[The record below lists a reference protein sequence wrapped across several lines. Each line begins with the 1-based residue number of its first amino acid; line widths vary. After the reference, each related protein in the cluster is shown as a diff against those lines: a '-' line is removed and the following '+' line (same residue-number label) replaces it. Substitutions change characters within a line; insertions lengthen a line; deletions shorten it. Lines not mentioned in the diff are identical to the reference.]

1 MKFVAG
7 GLIVA
12 LMACGV
18 AQAEK
23 LTPERVF
30 ADPDLSGPIARG
42 VKVSPDG
49 SAVTYLRAKA
59 DDQRM
64 TDLWIADVKGGDPR
78 LLIDARTLAPKDKVL
93 SEAEKSRRERQGVQT
108 RGVVDYA
115 WDDQGRFILVPVEGD
130 LFLYRLEGGQVAQLT
145 ATPGDEIDAKVSP
158 KGSFVSFVRDDNLF
172 VMASTGGAERAL
184 TTGGEE
190 LKSWATAEFIAQ
202 EEMSR
207 PTGYWWSPDET
218 RIALTFVDQTGVD
231 VVERLDVNA
240 VGAAVV
246 RQRYPRVGRPNA
258 KVDLYVADVAT
269 GARTKVDLG
278 AETDIYLAR
287 VNWAK
292 DGKTLYVQR
301 QSRDQRK
308 LDILAVDPATG
319 AAKVILTETSPHW
332 VDITDDFKPLKDGT
346 FLWSSERSG
355 NRHLYLHKGDGTLVR
370 QVTQGEWPVDA
381 LEGVDEARGVAIF
394 GASKD
399 SPVERRIY
407 EVSYKASAEPKALT
421 SGGGWWRVDVAQSGK
436 AFAATYQ
443 DPRTP
448 PQTGFH
454 KADGTRVRWI
464 EENPLAAGHPYQPYA
479 ARLREPSFGTIKAAD
494 GQDLWWSMRT
504 PPGFDPAK
512 RYPVIVQ
519 VYGGPAG
526 ALVSKV
532 WKSPE
537 DQLLLEAGYILF
549 SLDNRGTPN
558 RSVAFKTAID
568 RRMGKVEVEDQ
579 LAGVAH
585 LTSLPYVDPAR
596 IGITGWS
603 NGGYMT
609 MMVLTAENSPY
620 AAGVAGAPVVDW
632 SLYDTHYTER
642 YMGTTADNAAG
653 YVDAEVTARLGK
665 LKPGVLMIMHGMA
678 DDNVTFD
685 NSTKAMAALQG
696 MGTTFELMTYPGL
709 RHRAGWTQANRLHR
723 ARTTLDFFERKLKPT
738 PAP

>member
-64 TDLWIADVKGGDPR
+64 TDLWIADVKGGAPH
-78 LLIDARTLAPKDKVL
+78 LLIDARALAPRDKVL

-130 LFLYRLEGGQVAQLT
+130 LFLYTVKGGRIAQLT
-145 ATPGDEIDAKVSP
+145 QTPGDEIDAKVSP

-172 VMASTGGAERAL
+172 VMPAGGGADRAL

-207 PTGYWWSPDET
+207 STGYWWSPDET

-240 VGAAVV
+240 VGATIV

-278 AETDIYLAR
+278 EEVDIYLAR
-287 VNWAK
+287 VTWAK

-301 QSRDQRK
+301 QSRDQRR

-332 VDITDDFKPLKDGT
+332 VDITDDFKPLKDGS

-355 NRHLYLHKGDGTLVR
+355 NRHLYLHKADGALVR
-370 QVTQGEWPVDA
+370 QVTQGEWPVDV

-407 EVSYKASAEPKALT
+407 EVSYKAPAEPKALT
-421 SGGGWWRVDVAQSGK
+421 SGGGWWRADVAQSGK

-464 EENPLAAGHPYQPYA
+464 EENRLVAGHPYHPFA
-479 ARLREPSFGTIKAAD
+479 ERLREASFGTIKAAD

-512 RYPVIVQ
+512 RHPVIVQ

-526 ALVSKV
+526 ALVSKT
-532 WKSPE
+532 WRSPE
-537 DQLLLEAGYILF
+537 DQLLLEAG
-549 SLDNRGTPN
+549 
-558 RSVAFKTAID
+558 
-568 RRMGKVEVEDQ
+568 
-579 LAGVAH
+579 
-585 LTSLPYVDPAR
+585 
-596 IGITGWS
+596 
-603 NGGYMT
+603 
-609 MMVLTAENSPY
+609 
-620 AAGVAGAPVVDW
+620 
-632 SLYDTHYTER
+632 
-642 YMGTTADNAAG
+642 
-653 YVDAEVTARLGK
+653 
-665 LKPGVLMIMHGMA
+665 
-678 DDNVTFD
+678 
-685 NSTKAMAALQG
+685 
-696 MGTTFELMTYPGL
+696 
-709 RHRAGWTQANRLHR
+709 
-723 ARTTLDFFERKLKPT
+723 
-738 PAP
+738 